1 MADISLENI
10 LDVTLRDG
18 GYLNQWQFSRKEV
31 RYLLDFLAR
40 QGIRQVEV
48 GFLRT
53 AAQTTSVVNGCP
65 ATFLQEITQQHPG
78 MQWVGMLNP
87 ADADWREAVAGKLPY
102 LSLVRLTCTAEVIGQ
117 ALEIAAY
124 LHEQSPTIK
133 VSINLIC
140 ISSYR
145 YAEIVD
151 LLKRIAPSPHVDRLY
166 FADSRGALLPHEI
179 EPLYALA
186 KQHCQLPLGFHA
198 HDTLGNAVENSNRAF
213 VCGCDLID
221 VSLNSFGLAGGN
233 TSLAAYLKANAL
245 ADTPIETATLDFC
258 EQHLSLREADMGD
271 RGLFALLA
279 RQNVDPI
286 WSDDLLETYP
296 HELAGLIDRL
306 PRQPYKTL
314 DEVLTAIRALEKEP
328 CHEKC

>member
-1 MADISLENI
+1 MTDIRLDNI

-18 GYLNQWQFSRKEV
+18 GYLNQWQFSRVEITQ
-31 RYLLDFLAR
+31 LIDFLAK
-40 QGIRQVEV
+40 QGIRRVEV

-53 AAQTTSVVNGCP
+53 VAQTTSVINGCP
-65 ATFLQEITQQHPG
+65 AAFLQEIDRQHPG

-87 ADADWREAVAGKLPY
+87 ADADWREAVEGKLQY
-102 LSLVRLTCTAEVIGQ
+102 LSLVRLTCTAEMIER
-117 ALEIAAY
+117 ALTIAAY

-145 YAEIVD
+145 HAEIVD
-151 LLKRIAPSPHVDRLY
+151 LLKHIALSPHVDRLY
-166 FADSRGALLPHEI
+166 FADSRGALLPQDI
-179 EPLYALA
+179 EPLFALA

-213 VCGCDLID
+213 ACGCDLID

-233 TSLAAYLKANAL
+233 TSLAAYLKTNAL
-245 ADTPIETATLDFC
+245 ANASIETATLDFC
-258 EQHLSLREADMGD
+258 EQRLSLREADMGD
-271 RGLFALLA
+271 RSLFALLA
-279 RQNVDPI
+279 RRNVDPI
-286 WSDDLLETYP
+286 WSDTLLEKYP
-296 HELAGLIDRL
+296 HELAGLIGRL

-314 DEVLTAIRALEKEP
+314 DEVLTAISRLENEH
-328 CHEKC
+328 CNEKC